1 MTNTIKIKD
10 KDKLWFTSDTHFGH
24 KNIVSKESCWT
35 DKSGCRDFPT
45 KEAMSQNIV
54 ESINK
59 YVKEDDILIHLGDW
73 SFGGIENIW
82 KYRKQI
88 ICKTIYLCIGNHDN
102 NIRKNY
108 ILPNVYRAEPYSSTL
123 LDGKGI
129 YQSDIEYPD
138 YVEAQSL
145 FIAVDDYM
153 EIMIDK
159 TLFCCMH
166 YPFDEWSDRHHKSFM
181 LHGHQHG
188 NNTYKKDRLDVGMD
202 NAYKLFGEYRPFSY
216 EDIKQI
222 FKTHG

>member
-10 KDKLWFTSDTHFGH
+10 KDKLWFTADTHFGH
-24 KNIVSKESCWT
+24 KNIVSKESNWEN
-35 DKSGCRDFPT
+35 KSGCRDFLT
-45 KEAMSQNIV
+45 KEEMSQNIV

-88 ICKTIYLCIGNHDN
+88 VCKNIYLTLGNHDN
-102 NIRKNY
+102 SIRKNY
-108 ILPNVYRAEPYSSTL
+108 ILPNVYRSEPYSSIL

-129 YQSDIEYPD
+129 YQSDSEYPD

-145 FIAVDDYM
+145 FTVVDDYLEM
-153 EIMIDK
+153 IIDK
-159 TLFCCMH
+159 ELFCCMH
-166 YPFDEWSDRHHKSFM
+166 FPIEEWNDRHETSYM
-181 LHGHQHG
+181 IHGHQHAR
-188 NNTYKKDRLDVGMD
+188 NTYKKHRLDVGLD